1 MATYWP
7 TLLFRENTEDGEGGE
22 GGGLNHVGMSRSIYG
37 AAEHIFSYS
46 VQPDIGGGGEGGGV
60 ADIDN
65 NLYKTFR

>member
-1 MATYWP
+1 MVTYWP

-46 VQPDIGGGGEGGGV
+46 VQPDIGGGGGKGGE
-60 ADIDN
+60 
-65 NLYKTFR
+65 LPT